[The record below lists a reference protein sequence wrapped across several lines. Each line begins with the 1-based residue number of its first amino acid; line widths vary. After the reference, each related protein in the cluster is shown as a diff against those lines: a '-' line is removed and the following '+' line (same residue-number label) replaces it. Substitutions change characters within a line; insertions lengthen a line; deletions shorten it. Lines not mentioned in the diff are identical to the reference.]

1 MYFIVIRVIAARL
14 SILEKRDV
22 TVGSAS
28 LATGVNY
35 TFNPNNNNNT
45 AILNHIN
52 HTSCRGK
59 EENFRIIGNAKT
71 DGLLCIKETLLIHKN
86 KPKINTNER
95 STPIYLFE

>member
-22 TVGSAS
+22 TMGYVSLSTLALAP

-59 EENFRIIGNAKT
+59 EENFRIIGSAKT
-71 DGLLCIKETLLIHKN
+71 DQLLCIKEVIN
-86 KPKINTNER
+86 SQNEPKT
-95 STPIYLFE
+95 